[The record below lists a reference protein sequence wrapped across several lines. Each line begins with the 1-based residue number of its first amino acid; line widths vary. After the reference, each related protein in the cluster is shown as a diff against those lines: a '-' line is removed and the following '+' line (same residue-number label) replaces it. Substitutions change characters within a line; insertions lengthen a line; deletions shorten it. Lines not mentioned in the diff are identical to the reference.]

1 MIGKRLFMIKQPI
14 QFDDQN
20 IVPTLELLLQ
30 NPYLERLSKKE
41 ALILFRAR
49 TCRGYFELRR
59 RQEST
64 NYY

>member
-1 MIGKRLFMIKQPI
+1 MLKSPI

-20 IVPTLELLLQ
+20 IVPVLELLLQ
-30 NPYLERLSKKE
+30 NPYLKRLSIKE

-49 TCRGYFELRR
+49 TYRGYFELRR
-59 RQEST
+59 RQELI